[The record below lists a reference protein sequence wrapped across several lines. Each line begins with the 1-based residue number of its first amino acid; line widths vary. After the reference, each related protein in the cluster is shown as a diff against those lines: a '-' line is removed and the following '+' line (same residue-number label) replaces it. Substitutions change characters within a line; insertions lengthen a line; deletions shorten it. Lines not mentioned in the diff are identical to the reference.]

1 MTRHDFPKTFRWGAA
16 TAAYQIEG
24 AAAED
29 GRGPCIWDTFAALP
43 GKTVRQ
49 ESGAVACDHYH
60 LWKSDLDLLTQLK
73 VDAYR
78 FSISWSRVFPEGTGA
93 SNPRGVAFYD
103 RLVDGLLERGIDPC
117 ATLYHWDLPQA
128 LQDRGGW
135 GNRDVVG
142 WFEDYAEAMYGAL
155 GDRVKTWFTHNEP
168 WVVAWAG
175 HYIGRH
181 APGATDLK
189 LAVQVCHHL
198 LLAHA
203 GAIEAY
209 RGSRRGD
216 GKIGAVLNLY
226 PIVAATDSPED
237 VAAAKFVDG
246 YHNRWWLD
254 PILKGTYPEDV
265 RKKFAEQGAAP
276 QIKKG
281 DMERLAA
288 AKSDFL
294 GVNYY
299 FRKVVKHAPV
309 HALLAFEEVKPVG
322 APYTAMNWEVWP
334 DGLFDLLTRLKA
346 DYGNIP
352 LSITENGAAFDDASL
367 ADGVV
372 QDEDRRSFL
381 EGHFAAARRAIDAGV
396 ALDSYFVWSLLDNYE
411 WAHGYDKRFGLFR
424 VDYAT
429 QQRFWKKSS
438 RWYQEFLR
446 PVLEIGS
453 SIP

>member
-1 MTRHDFPKTFRWGAA
+1 MTRHDFPKDFRWGAA

-29 GRGPCIWDTFAALP
+29 GRGPCIWDTFSQIP

-60 LWKSDLDLLTQLK
+60 RYKEDLELLKELG

-93 SNPRGVAFYD
+93 SNPRGIAFYD
-103 RLVDGLLERGIDPC
+103 RLVDGLLERGIAPY

-155 GDRVKTWFTHNEP
+155 GDRVKTWYTHNEP

-175 HYIGRH
+175 HYAGRH
-181 APGATDLK
+181 APGSTDAQ
-189 LAVQVCHHL
+189 LAAQVWHHL
-198 LLAHA
+198 VLAHA

-216 GKIGAVLNLY
+216 GEIGAVLNLY
-226 PIVAATDSPED
+226 PMVPASDAPADK
-237 VAAAKFVDG
+237 AAAHLLDLH
-246 YHNRWWLD
+246 HNRCWLD
-254 PILKGTYPEDV
+254 PVLAGTYPEELLQHYAS
-265 RKKFAEQGAAP
+265 RKAAP
-276 QIKKG
+276 KIAAG
-281 DMERLAA
+281 DMKRIAA
-288 AKSDFL
+288 AKSDFV

-299 FRKVVKHAPV
+299 FRKVVKAGADAFLPV
-309 HALLAFEEVKPVG
+309 EEVKPQG

-334 DGLFDLLTRLKA
+334 DGLSDLLLRIKN
-346 DYGNIP
+346 DYGNVPI
-352 LSITENGAAFDDASL
+352 SVTENGAAF
-367 ADGVV
+367 ADETLENGVV
-372 QDEDRRSFL
+372 RDEDRRDFL
-381 EGHFAAARRAIDAGV
+381 EGHFAAAKR
-396 ALDSYFVWSLLDNYE
+396 ALDQGVNLKSYFVWSLLDNYE
-411 WAHGYDKRFGLFR
+411 WAFGYDKRFGLFR
-424 VDYAT
+424 VDYPT
-429 QQRFWKKSS
+429 QKRSWKTSS
-438 RWYQEFLR
+438 LWYKEFLR
-446 PVLEIGS
+446 K
-453 SIP
+453 